1 MDAWEAASARDG
13 GGGSSSSSTGGA
25 PTAEIFEDQA
35 AGEGDGEG
43 EGEGE
48 GKVFVAV
55 PEQHKSGRSLL
66 AWALRHVAAVAG
78 AAVVVA
84 HVHAPAQMIPMS
96 TCSRSASS
104 LLATHRT
111 LTVGSGW
118 RAEERGTLTLAF
130 PCIARLAFW
139 FVYLPE
145 PQMRR
150 SRRRRGAKQGG
161 GGSHRRAHL
170 GFPCAGARGS
180 TYPIGLY

>member
-1 MDAWEAASARDG
+1 MDAWEAASARNG
-13 GGGSSSSSTGGA
+13 GAGSSSSSTGGA
-25 PTAEIFEDQA
+25 PTSEIFEEQA
-35 AGEGDGEG
+35 AGEEG
-43 EGEGE
+43 EGEE
-48 GKVFVAV
+48 KVFVAV

-66 AWALRHVAAVAG
+66 AWALRHVAAVGG

-145 PQMRR
+145 PQMHR
-150 SRRRRGAKQGG
+150 SRR
-161 GGSHRRAHL
+161 RRAHL
-170 GFPCAGARGS
+170 GFPSAGAGGS

>member
-35 AGEGDGEG
+35 AGEGD
-43 EGEGE
+43 GE

-145 PQMRR
+145 PQMHR
-150 SRRRRGAKQGG
+150 SRR
-161 GGSHRRAHL
+161 RRAHL
-170 GFPCAGARGS
+170 GFPSAGAGGS